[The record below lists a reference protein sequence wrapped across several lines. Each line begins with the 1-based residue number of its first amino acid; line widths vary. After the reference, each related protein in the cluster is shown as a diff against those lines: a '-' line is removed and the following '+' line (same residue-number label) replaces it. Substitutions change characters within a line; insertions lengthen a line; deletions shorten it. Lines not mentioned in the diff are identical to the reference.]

1 MRKTGIGPKAHV
13 LSLAVLLAGGLVGSA
28 LAESPC
34 KGLEQR
40 QCEGKAGCI
49 WIDGYVRKDGA
60 KVAGYCKKGG
70 QSSGTSSTEEKKV
83 ASKDKDKKSSAKE

>member
-1 MRKTGIGPKAHV
+1 MKSRSLTVTTRTLLSAGLIAGCVAGP
-13 LSLAVLLAGGLVGSA
+13 A

-49 WIDGYVRKDGA
+49 WVDGYVRKDGV
-60 KVAGYCKKGG
+60 KVAAYCK
-70 QSSGTSSTEEKKV
+70 SSGKSGGTSSTQDKTV
-83 ASKDKDKKSSAKE
+83 ASKEKKSSAKETQ